1 MRAGGGCTPRPSMS
15 TISFLNIGMHGY
27 INPTLPIV
35 AELTRRG
42 HTVTYHTFPAFAA
55 EIEAAGAKVRL
66 YSGGDLPLPDPP
78 IPLAMVETLAQA
90 SLDLLPGVLSDLR
103 CVRPDLIVHGA
114 ACPWGAVAAR
124 ELGVP
129 AAATFTTF
137 AFNRQVPSPT
147 GLSRELAAATL
158 AYPRI
163 GWGYVRARWALHR
176 SYDTSRLPL
185 TDLMNAREPLNLVF
199 TSSSFQPGADAFDSS
214 YRFVGAS
221 VGSRPTDQE
230 FDAVRLEDP
239 VLYASLGTV
248 FDAGPALLRTFAT
261 ALAPLGGTVVVS
273 TGHEEPAVLG
283 PLPANVLARPS
294 VPQLAV
300 LDRAALFVT
309 HGGMNS
315 ANEALRAGVPTLV
328 VPQGADQPLVARRVV
343 ELGAG
348 LMLRTEDA
356 TSETVHA
363 LARRL
368 LYEPQFREAAAAQRA
383 AQQQAGGARRA
394 ADELERYLGEARG
407 ETANDQAQER

>member
-1 MRAGGGCTPRPSMS
+1 MS
-15 TISFLNIGMHGY
+15 TVSFLNIGMHGY

-35 AELTRRG
+35 AELVRRG
-42 HTVTYHTFPAFAA
+42 HTVTYHTFPAFRAQ
-55 EIEAAGAKVRL
+55 IEAAGAKVLL
-66 YSGGDLPLPDPP
+66 YAGGDMPVPDPP
-78 IPLAMVETLAQA
+78 IPLALLEELARTT
-90 SLDLLPGVLSDLR
+90 LDLMPGVLSDLR
-103 CVRPDLIVHGA
+103 GVRPDLIVHGA

-124 ELGVP
+124 ALDVP

-147 GLSRELAAATL
+147 GFSRALLAAAA

-163 GWGYVRARWALHR
+163 GLGFARARFALR
-176 SYDTSRLPL
+176 RAYGTGGLPL
-185 TDLMNAREPLNLVF
+185 IDLMNAPEPLNLVF
-199 TSSSFQPGADAFDSS
+199 TSSAFQPGADAFDPS

-221 VGSRPTDQE
+221 VGSRLTDPA
-230 FDAVRLEDP
+230 FDATQLEAP

-273 TGHEEPAVLG
+273 TGQEKPEDLG
-283 PLPANVLARPS
+283 PLPANVLARQS
-294 VPQLAV
+294 VPQLQV

-315 ANEALRAGVPTLV
+315 VNEAMRAGVPVLV
-328 VPQGADQPLVARRVV
+328 VPQGADQPMVARRVV
-343 ELGAG
+343 EIGAG

-356 TSETVHA
+356 TAETVHA

-368 LYEPQFREAAAAQRA
+368 LEEPRFRAAAAAQRA
-383 AQQQAGGARRA
+383 SQEQAGGARRA
-394 ADELERYLGEARG
+394 VDELERYLDDANGGIQAGRAR
-407 ETANDQAQER
+407 ER